1 MDKDNLSNNSEV
13 ESKVNSE
20 VESKVNSEVE
30 SKVNSEVESKVNSE
44 VESEM
49 EWSLFKILAKKILH
63 LDPNTLIDYCDIE
76 IDNKDLKIK
85 HTYDIHPPNL
95 EPRPKNL
102 LSEWP
107 PNDKMY
113 FFHDYF
119 NTQLSFVN
127 LGDHIATFKPEH
139 HSIVV
144 MLSRIAILLNWCDQG
159 CYYRS
164 EEEEEFDKFNGVRL
178 YLTELQTF
186 FEKMSNQR
194 CQKIPKSHLQSPMYN
209 TTLKEI
215 ESFINDES
223 GVIEC
228 GKRLQVQNDK
238 KSTAD

>member
-1 MDKDNLSNNSEV
+1 
-13 ESKVNSE
+13 
-20 VESKVNSEVE
+20 
-30 SKVNSEVESKVNSE
+30 
-44 VESEM
+44 M

-76 IDNKDLKIK
+76 IDNEDLKIK
-85 HTYDIHPPNL
+85 QTYDIHPPNL
-95 EPRPKNL
+95 KPRPKNL

-107 PNDKMY
+107 PDDKMY

-119 NTQLSFVN
+119 KTQLSFVN

-139 HSIVV
+139 HSTVV
-144 MLSRIAILLNWCDQG
+144 MLSRIAILLNWCRQG
-159 CYYRS
+159 
-164 EEEEEFDKFNGVRL
+164 EEEEFGKFNGVRL

-186 FEKMSNQR
+186 FEKMSK
-194 CQKIPKSHLQSPMYN
+194 CKKIPKSHLQSPMYN
-209 TTLKEI
+209 MTLKEI

-238 KSTAD
+238 KALQTKQKKLEMLLQKKIQQYELFVHDIKTLQTQHEQIKTQLLTLEQL